1 MINGAVLV
9 VDDEA
14 LIRMDL
20 VETLQERG
28 FPTYEADNA
37 AEAIAMLEKHTYI
50 RVVFTDIQMPGRMD
64 GVDLAHYVRDRWPPT
79 ILIVCSG
86 NRTPSPSSLPAACT
100 FLAKPFDSD
109 MLGGLLDTV
118 RQQVGPA

>member
-1 MINGAVLV
+1 MIEGAVLV

-37 AEAIAMLEKHTYI
+37 AEAIAMLEKHTEI
-50 RVVFTDIQMPGRMD
+50 RVVFTDIQMPGQMD
-64 GVDLAHYVRDRWPPT
+64 GVELAHYVRKRWPPT

-86 NRTPSPSSLPAACT
+86 NRIPSEGSLPAACS
-100 FLAKPFDSD
+100 FLSKPFDS
-109 MLGGLLDTV
+109 GLLGELLDGV
-118 RQQVGPA
+118 RQQIGP